1 MASKNIKGITIELGG
16 DSTELQKAL
25 QKPEKNA
32 RTLTSELKEIDKAL
46 KFNPDSMVL
55 LTQKSEVL
63 ERQIQATAEKLQ
75 IMRDAQAQVQAQ
87 AESGDLGAE
96 QVRAFERELLKTEDT
111 LRSLDKSLRDN
122 NAEISKVSGGTK
134 DAASSAEVFEK
145 ALKDEETATKKA
157 TAESKN
163 HGQQVRSLKDDY
175 REAESGAL
183 SFSDAVKASAIGNF
197 IADGLTRAANAL
209 WEFAKAGAEAAKE
222 FEVDQQRLT
231 VAMRNTVNASQ
242 EQIDA
247 VAQIIEQE
255 EKLGVVSKE
264 AQTAAAQELATYVT
278 RRGSLEKLI
287 PVLNNMIA
295 QQNGVNAST
304 SSTISVATALGKTL
318 DGQVGSLQRWGYRFT
333 EAEQKILKGN
343 NEMRKLEVITDAVNA
358 SVGNMN
364 YTLRDTTEAGRMF
377 GAGLEIGA
385 IQQEFGK
392 NIESIKNNLMIQLLP
407 SLTTITQSVNDFVV
421 KNGNAI
427 EAFGTIIATVANA
440 IANLISIISLLP
452 PGLLVVIGLVLI
464 AVKAFT
470 SINTGL
476 GTWAAATK
484 GMSSTLDPF
493 TVKIIALIAALTL
506 LLFLILAIKEG
517 TDKAANSISAI
528 GNIKTPSPNTRGFAK
543 GTRNAPRGLAWV
555 GEEGPEIVQFR
566 GGERVFPARQS
577 AQIAQAGSAGTTI
590 GSQTSYTQVTVAGL
604 AELQEYLD
612 FRDNERRRGRAL
624 NGGG

>member
-1 MASKNIKGITIELGG
+1 MA
-16 DSTELQKAL
+16 QKTR
-25 QKPEKNA
+25 P
-32 RTLTSELKEIDKAL
+32 T
-46 KFNPDSMVL
+46 
-55 LTQKSEVL
+55 
-63 ERQIQATAEKLQ
+63 
-75 IMRDAQAQVQAQ
+75 
-87 AESGDLGAE
+87 
-96 QVRAFERELLKTEDT
+96 VRLY
-111 LRSLDKSLRDN
+111 
-122 NAEISKVSGGTK
+122 
-134 DAASSAEVFEK
+134 FEK
-145 ALKDEETATKKA
+145 ALKEEEAASKKA
-157 TAESKN
+157 STENKD

-197 IADGLTRAANAL
+197 IADGLSRASSAL
-209 WEFAKAGAEAAKE
+209 WEFAKAGAESAKE
-222 FEVDQQRLT
+222 FEVDQQRLA

-287 PVLNNMIA
+287 PVLNNMIV

-343 NEMRKLEVITDAVNA
+343 NEMRKLKVITDAVNA

-377 GAGLEIGA
+377 GASLELGDV
-385 IQQEFGK
+385 QQEFGK
-392 NIESIKNNLMIQLLP
+392 QIESITNNLKISLLP
-407 SLTTITQSVNDFVV
+407 ALTSVATTVSDFVE

-427 EAFGTIIATVANA
+427 EAFGSIITTVANA
-440 IANLISIISLLP
+440 IANLISIISMLP
-452 PGLLVVIGLVLI
+452 PELITILALVAL
-464 AVKAFT
+464 AVKAFN

-476 GTWAAATK
+476 GKWASATK

-493 TVKIIALIAALTL
+493 TIKIIALIAALTL

-517 TDKAANSISAI
+517 TDKAANSINAI
-528 GNIKTPSPNTRGFAK
+528 GNVKTPSPNTRGFAK

-555 GEEGPEIVQFR
+555 GEQGPELVQFR

-577 AQIAQAGSAGTTI
+577 AQMVQSGGTGTTI
-590 GSQTSYTQVTVAGL
+590 GTQATYNQITVAGL
-604 AELQEYLD
+604 TELDRLLEFQ
-612 FRDNERRRGRAL
+612 DNMRRRGRAF
-624 NGGG
+624 NGG